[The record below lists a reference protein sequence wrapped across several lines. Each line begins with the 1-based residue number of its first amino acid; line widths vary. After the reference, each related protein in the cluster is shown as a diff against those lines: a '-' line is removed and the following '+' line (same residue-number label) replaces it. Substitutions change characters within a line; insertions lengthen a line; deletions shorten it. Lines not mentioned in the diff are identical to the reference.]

1 MPPAPTPSPALDG
14 REDPSAATRRPR
26 RWARPVAVGALV
38 AGLAGSAAGCL
49 APAPSGPSPT
59 VAAAIQ
65 AAFGSAGPE
74 AVVCMTDVA
83 GRESHWDPGA
93 RNPSGASGL
102 FQLMLPMHDD
112 LFWALGVTP
121 AAWSDPYWNARAA
134 RELWDSSG
142 IAPWGSC

>member
-1 MPPAPTPSPALDG
+1 MPPAPTPSPALNG
-14 REDPSAATRRPR
+14 GEDPSAATRRPR
-26 RWARPVAVGALV
+26 RWARPLAVGALV
-38 AGLAGSAAGCL
+38 AGLACSAAGCL